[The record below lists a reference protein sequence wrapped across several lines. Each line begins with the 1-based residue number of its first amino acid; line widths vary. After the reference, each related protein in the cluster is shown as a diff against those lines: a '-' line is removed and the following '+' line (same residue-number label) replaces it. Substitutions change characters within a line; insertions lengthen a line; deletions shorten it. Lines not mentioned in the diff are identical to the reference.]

1 MCARTDGGD
10 PPLPVA
16 LRQKLSIVRAL
27 LITVKTLL
35 MISLCYK
42 YYLLCL
48 FFSFKNAEMLG
59 AMEI

>member
-1 MCARTDGGD
+1 
-10 PPLPVA
+10 
-16 LRQKLSIVRAL
+16 
-27 LITVKTLL
+27 L

-59 AMEI
+59 AMEIWLPSW